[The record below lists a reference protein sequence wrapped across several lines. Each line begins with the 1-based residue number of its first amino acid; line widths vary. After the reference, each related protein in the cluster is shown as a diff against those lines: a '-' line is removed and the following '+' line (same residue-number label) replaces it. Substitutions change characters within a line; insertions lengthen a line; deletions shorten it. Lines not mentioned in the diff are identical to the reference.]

1 MRAIE
6 CPNCGAPATNHQNC
20 NFCGSLLVRFA
31 DKGIDL
37 STTSYLNND
46 AVLPGLINQLKK
58 NLSLQESGKTAAT
71 DLYINNP
78 RMELG
83 KSQFCFVTSA
93 NGLVFQDGQ
102 PAFPDA
108 DEVSL
113 ATDFVFNI
121 YQDKTNSPIEIERH
135 NRFKTLASFPLF
147 TPHTTSDSDNNL
159 IVYEYAINFGKDIEG
174 TARLISEIS
183 NKVFDLDLSL
193 PIDCYTNEYEE
204 VLRHRESIGLH
215 TLGRGLDTLGQD
227 GINWKKW
234 VWIGIAI
241 VGGLIYLFS

>member
-20 NFCGSLLVRFA
+20 EFCGSLLVRFA

-37 STTSYLNND
+37 ARTSYLSND
-46 AVLPGLINQLKK
+46 AVMPGLINQLEK
-58 NLSLQESGKTAAT
+58 NLSLQESGKNAAT
-71 DLYINNP
+71 DLYINDP
-78 RMELG
+78 QMELG

-93 NGLVFQDGQ
+93 NGLVFQDDQ

-121 YQDKTNSPIEIERH
+121 YQDKTISPIEIERH
-135 NRFKTLASFPLF
+135 NKFKTLVSFPLF
-147 TPHTTSDSDNNL
+147 TPHTTSGSDNNGDDL
-159 IVYEYAINFGKDIEG
+159 ISYEYAINFGKDIEG

-183 NKVFDLDLSL
+183 NKVFDFDLGQPL
-193 PIDCYTNEYEE
+193 DCYTNEYEE
-204 VLRHRESIGLH
+204 VLRHRESIGI
-215 TLGRGLDTLGQD
+215 DTLGQD

-234 VWIGIAI
+234 IWIGVAI
-241 VGGLIYLFS
+241 VGGLVYLLS

>member
-37 STTSYLNND
+37 YLNND
-46 AVLPGLINQLKK
+46 AVLPGLINQLEK

-71 DLYINNP
+71 DLYINDP
-78 RMELG
+78 QMELG

-93 NGLVFQDGQ
+93 NGLVFQDDQ

-113 ATDFVFNI
+113 ATVFVFNI
-121 YQDKTNSPIEIERH
+121 YQDKTISPIEIERH

-147 TPHTTSDSDNNL
+147 TPHTTSGSDINGDDL
-159 IVYEYAINFGKDIEG
+159 ISYEYAINCGKEF
-174 TARLISEIS
+174 SCEIS
-183 NKVFDLDLSL
+183 NKVFDFDLGQPL
-193 PIDCYTNEYEE
+193 DCYTNEYEE
-204 VLRHRESIGLH
+204 VQRHRESIGIY
-215 TLGRGLDTLGQD
+215 TLGQD